1 MKTPRNHLLSHPLAG
16 LVIVALLTASS
27 AVAVLPEMAAQA
39 VADEATHA
47 GDPANFT
54 NDLQHCNAALARA
67 GLSQTERATLLVMLA
82 DIRKSGDC
90 YDLAIKHYQAAAEL
104 DGVPV
109 ETKIT
114 ALRGLGVTARE
125 LRQRQAAIKAFE
137 AIIALPEVPRG
148 AVAEAFVELI
158 NTHLFPCQY
167 DWTPTDDALQAA
179 IKTYERCKAMPEMT
193 PAHRYASLTR
203 IAAAQQ
209 KAGLYETAIATEQM
223 LLNVKGLSTSD
234 IEKTH
239 AVIGDCYQ
247 ALKNYKKAVA
257 HYEHAINSDKY
268 IVLNKLA
275 TSARLGKDYN
285 RAMQAYADLVPMIDK
300 VEAED
305 DYKRVTR
312 LLVAMTQATRKMM
325 QAPSTAE
332 VFRSEGDKA
341 LGTLS
346 LDDDI

>member
-1 MKTPRNHLLSHPLAG
+1 
-16 LVIVALLTASS
+16 
-27 AVAVLPEMAAQA
+27 
-39 VADEATHA
+39 
-47 GDPANFT
+47 
-54 NDLQHCNAALARA
+54 
-67 GLSQTERATLLVMLA
+67 
-82 DIRKSGDC
+82 
-90 YDLAIKHYQAAAEL
+90 
-104 DGVPV
+104 
-109 ETKIT
+109 
-114 ALRGLGVTARE
+114 
-125 LRQRQAAIKAFE
+125 
-137 AIIALPEVPRG
+137 
-148 AVAEAFVELI
+148 
-158 NTHLFPCQY
+158 
-167 DWTPTDDALQAA
+167 
-179 IKTYERCKAMPEMT
+179 
-193 PAHRYASLTR
+193 
-203 IAAAQQ
+203 
-209 KAGLYETAIATEQM
+209 M
-223 LLNVKGLSTSD
+223 LLNVKGLSTSE

-257 HYEHAINSDKY
+257 HYEHAINSDTY

-275 TSARLGKDYN
+275 TSARLGKDFN